1 MPSRGKASQH
11 RRGIDAQCF
20 FFFFLL
26 IIQTNSNKHFSAAVL
41 GFVDRVLNRIA
52 GVALSVNPP
61 PPSTSSRIFFRENF
75 CFNLNGTLF
84 PESTGGRKHSRTV
97 GEKSGTSNGENG
109 ILLGFR
115 SVCGTELAM
124 PDLEIPENGF
134 VLMETGGSFRAL
146 KSTPPSLLMRENPY
160 PCEKKKSIIR
170 QPNLY
175 ARARILLV

>member
-1 MPSRGKASQH
+1 M
-11 RRGIDAQCF
+11 
-20 FFFFLL
+20 
-26 IIQTNSNKHFSAAVL
+26 
-41 GFVDRVLNRIA
+41 
-52 GVALSVNPP
+52 
-61 PPSTSSRIFFRENF
+61 
-75 CFNLNGTLF
+75 LF

-97 GEKSGTSNGENG
+97 GAKSGTSNGENG

-160 PCEKKKSIIR
+160 PCEKKNPSFVNPICMLAHASYWFSGCKNTRDPNVGPFFFIR
-170 QPNLY
+170 GAVAVN
-175 ARARILLV
+175 R